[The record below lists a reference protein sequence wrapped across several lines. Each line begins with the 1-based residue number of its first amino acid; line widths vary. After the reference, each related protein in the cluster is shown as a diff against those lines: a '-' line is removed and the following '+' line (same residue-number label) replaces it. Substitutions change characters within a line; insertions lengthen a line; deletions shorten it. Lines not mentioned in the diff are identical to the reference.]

1 MLSVKTS
8 PFLGREAKA
17 TTPTRECQKYNIFR
31 VLQVTVIK
39 SELLKNPK
47 KYGEEGER
55 NLKRL

>member
-39 SELLKNPK
+39 SELLNKTRKNM
-47 KYGEEGER
+47 GRRVSET
-55 NLKRL
+55 